1 MEALKSWWGKS
12 IFGSNKEKKVKKGE
26 IVKEEVG
33 SRKRQLEEEVV
44 TKDSLNHPAKRARMA
59 ETPDI
64 EPTPTVKRATN
75 PLHTFLSTFSWNS
88 LVNKFKSSPE
98 MVECSQASPPSIPV
112 TIQAAPPTLYSS
124 TRLDTDEVELLKVV
138 NPKVDHSQA
147 TPKFEAHSIPI
158 DKLATFSGFT
168 KVAAPSTPNTPSHTG
183 HSIRTAHEK
192 ARKAELLSPPNIR
205 KRLGSGLRSTFDK
218 FYHEKDI
225 ARRVWPGG
233 IVKKKPKQNA
243 FEFSASLAD
252 RDRYKALLE
261 RHSGGPTIVKY
272 SALTNRTNILFDRPR
287 NSPNRK
293 GPLLGTLDV
302 AAGVDNVDGSKIVTS
317 TIIKPRLLTSTAIKT
332 STDQSNTSKVAV
344 EASPVL
350 GREKVVSPKT
360 IIDATEVSTPPP
372 TRSAVPVMS
381 SLSSPLTPLVN
392 KSRTSAVN
400 KSAFTP
406 VNSLEQKLACEEV
419 YSPKYLA
426 KLMDKFGAAAREREK
441 QIQRV
446 EERKIKCEKETED
459 LFDSIDQ
466 RLKSHLKITQ
476 VALPEAE
483 VEEGADD
490 VDQPTELPELTS
502 EMQEVI
508 RRAERSRGEVLVD
521 AHKIQITVKDIG
533 TLRGLNWLNDEV
545 INFYMQMIVCRSG
558 KDNFCPVYA
567 CTTFFYPKLKD
578 GGHASVKRWT
588 KKVDIFSHAI
598 ILIPVHLGMHWC
610 LATIDMQRKAIT
622 YYDSMGGNNK
632 GCLNALAEYVKE
644 EHQAKKGAPLDMSK
658 WSQDIAREI
667 PQQMNGS
674 DCGMFTCKFA
684 EYLSRRAK
692 FTFSQQDMPY
702 FRKRMVYEIVK
713 NKLLHP

>member
-1 MEALKSWWGKS
+1 MRMQELDS
-12 IFGSNKEKKVKKGE
+12 I
-26 IVKEEVG
+26 EV
-33 SRKRQLEEEVV
+33 SR
-44 TKDSLNHPAKRARMA
+44 
-59 ETPDI
+59 
-64 EPTPTVKRATN
+64 
-75 PLHTFLSTFSWNS
+75 
-88 LVNKFKSSPE
+88 
-98 MVECSQASPPSIPV
+98 
-112 TIQAAPPTLYSS
+112 
-124 TRLDTDEVELLKVV
+124 
-138 NPKVDHSQA
+138 PK
-147 TPKFEAHSIPI
+147 
-158 DKLATFSGFT
+158 L
-168 KVAAPSTPNTPSHTG
+168 
-183 HSIRTAHEK
+183 R
-192 ARKAELLSPPNIR
+192 RK
-205 KRLGSGLRSTFDK
+205 T
-218 FYHEKDI
+218 
-225 ARRVWPGG
+225 
-233 IVKKKPKQNA
+233 KQNA
-243 FEFSASLAD
+243 FNFSNSMAD

-261 RHSGGPTIVKY
+261 WHSGGPTIVKY

-302 AAGVDNVDGSKIVTS
+302 AAGVDKVDGFIVTS
-317 TIIKPRLLTSTAIKT
+317 TVIKPRLLTSTAIKT
-332 STDQSNTSKVAV
+332 FTDQPNTSKVAV

-350 GREKVVSPKT
+350 GREKAASPKT

-372 TRSAVPVMS
+372 SRSAVPVMS
-381 SLSSPLTPLVN
+381 SLSSPQTPLVN
-392 KSRTSAVN
+392 TSRTSAVN

-426 KLMDKFGAAAREREK
+426 KLMDKYGAAAREREK
-441 QIQRV
+441 QIQRE
-446 EERKIKCEKETED
+446 EERKNKCEKETED

-490 VDQPTELPELTS
+490 DDQPTELPELTS

-545 INFYMQMIVCRSG
+545 INFYMQMIVTRSG

-632 GCLNALAEYVKE
+632 GCLKALAEYVKE

-658 WSQDIAREI
+658 WSQVIASDI

-692 FTFSQQDMPY
+692 FTFSQRDMPY